1 MQIDAINY
9 TIKYKQFAVKVSSI
23 VYVCMHASG
32 VGRVSW
38 RPNKLCINV
47 RVGTKAEPQNE
58 AERADKK
65 CGLLFGA
72 EIESGFVWFLLSAFA
87 FGNCLR
93 LQAYSTLCSCVCLCQ
108 FEYMFLWVAVCVCVS
123 GGAVCR
129 VGVGDFMLHSGHAAH
144 ALLALLTCP
153 LCGLQFKK
161 RWIDGASRKSSG
173 ASGERETV
181 RWAPWLLA

>member
-1 MQIDAINY
+1 MQSKIRTQSHEYYLPLPYLITMQIDVINY

-23 VYVCMHASG
+23 VLVYICMYASG

-72 EIESGFVWFLLSAFA
+72 EIESGFVWFLLSGALRLWD
-87 FGNCLR
+87 CLR
-93 LQAYSTLCSCVCLCQ
+93 LRAYSTVCVG
-108 FEYMFLWVAVCVCVS
+108 VCVCVS
-123 GGAVCR
+123 LYICPCESLCMCEGRSLHRCLAGG
-129 VGVGDFMLHSGHAAH
+129 GE
-144 ALLALLTCP
+144 T
-153 LCGLQFKK
+153 LCSILDT
-161 RWIDGASRKSSG
+161 RHMHC
-173 ASGERETV
+173 
-181 RWAPWLLA
+181 WLY